1 MYFYRFSIKYSDRN
15 CGEQS
20 MQYKRTKR
28 ENREK
33 RGKVVRTAIEIME
46 DDTNGERSRL
56 KRKRQSIVREVAI
69 RRCTRQR
76 RQSESAVCS
85 SLRKAALCAKRLS
98 ASWSRGAQNLLTL
111 SQILRLTGSFV
122 PGRRRWWWSCHAGIR
137 CAVRATSLRCRVY
150 CWPSALCLG
159 SLAALRRLPVR
170 ILLAYY
176 VTLATVPTSPA
187 RSNHWL
193 LYSLSPR
200 SLSCDVEIST
210 RKCIQ
215 SRL

>member
-1 MYFYRFSIKYSDRN
+1 
-15 CGEQS
+15 
-20 MQYKRTKR
+20 
-28 ENREK
+28 
-33 RGKVVRTAIEIME
+33 ME

-85 SLRKAALCAKRLS
+85 SLRKAALSVLKPGS
-98 ASWSRGAQNLLTL
+98 AEPSDL
-111 SQILRLTGSFV
+111 V
-122 PGRRRWWWSCHAGIR
+122 PNTATDWLVRTWTTTMVVVVPCRHIR

-200 SLSCDVEIST
+200 SLSCNIEIST